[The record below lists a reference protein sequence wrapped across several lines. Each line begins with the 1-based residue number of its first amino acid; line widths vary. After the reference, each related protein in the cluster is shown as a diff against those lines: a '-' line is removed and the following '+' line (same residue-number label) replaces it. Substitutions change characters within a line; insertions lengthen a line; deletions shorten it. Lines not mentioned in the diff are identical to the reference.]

1 MELKVL
7 AALASGAA
15 LVYSFGDLLAA
26 YLRVKRREKFIAQK
40 QDLLDAYREVDEVV
54 GIYDEDEE
62 ERRIAEEALERARAK
77 YRAFQREQAR
87 EQQVASR

>member
-26 YLRVKRREKFIAQK
+26 HLREQRRELIISKK
-40 QDLLDAYREVDEVV
+40 QDLLQAYRYADEL
-54 GIYDEDEE
+54 EDEYG
-62 ERRIAEEALERARAK
+62 RAEEDVRLAQEAVRRAEAE
-77 YRAFQREQAR
+77 YRASLREQAR